1 MVAGHGGAHVAME
14 ATGVYWRPAWAVF
27 AADLAL
33 VLANAMHVEN
43 VAGRKTDVNDA
54 MWLADR
60 VSS

>member
-1 MVAGHGGAHVAME
+1 
-14 ATGVYWRPAWAVF
+14 
-27 AADLAL
+27 
-33 VLANAMHVEN
+33 MHVEN